1 MMVTRNT
8 AGGGAQTNANGLHFE
23 DFTALHHL
31 LPLISGGTYNIQNMQ
46 LFINGVLQNNFIYL
60 PKGQFRH
67 FLSQMHPELAARI
80 VNGSIWSKELRPD
93 QVMIIGNTINI
104 LEAKTQNIAGS
115 VDEKLQTCDFK
126 KKQFERLLEPIYRVE
141 YVYLLDDWFLD
152 EKYRDVKAYINAS
165 GCKYFFARQSY
176 DQLQFLN
183 FINQQLQHNNNSL
196 SMVF

>member
-1 MMVTRNT
+1 MTPPNT
-8 AGGGAQTNANGLHFE
+8 AGGGAQTNINGLLFE
-23 DFTALHHL
+23 DFTALHNL
-31 LPLISGGTYNIQNMQ
+31 LPLISGGTFQIRNTQ
-46 LFINGVLQNNFIYL
+46 LFINGVQQEKFRYL
-60 PKGQFRH
+60 SKGQFRH

-104 LEAKTQNIAGS
+104 LEAKTQNTTGS

-126 KKQFERLLEPIYRVE
+126 KKQFERLFEPIYRVE

-165 GCKYFFARQSY
+165 GCRYFFARQSY
-176 DQLQFLN
+176 DQVQFLS
-183 FINQQLQHNNNSL
+183 FINQQL
-196 SMVF
+196 

>member
-1 MMVTRNT
+1 MATKNT
-8 AGGGAQTNANGLHFE
+8 SGGGAQTNANGLHFE
-23 DFTALHHL
+23 DFTALHNL
-31 LPLISGGTYNIQNMQ
+31 LPLISGGTYQIQNNQ
-46 LFINGVLQNNFIYL
+46 LFINGVCQDKFMYL
-60 PKGQFRH
+60 PKGRFRP
-67 FLSQMHPELAARI
+67 FMRQMHPMLDAQITNA
-80 VNGSIWSKELRPD
+80 SIWSKELRPD

-104 LEAKTQNIAGS
+104 FEAKTQNGSGS

>member
-1 MMVTRNT
+1 MATKNT
-8 AGGGAQTNANGLHFE
+8 SGGGARTNVNGLLFE

-46 LFINGVLQNNFIYL
+46 LFINGVLQNNFMYL
-60 PKGQFRH
+60 PKGRFRP
-67 FLSQMHPELAARI
+67 FLRQMHPMLDAQI
-80 VNGSIWSKELRPD
+80 TNGSIWSKELRPD

-104 LEAKTQNIAGS
+104 LEAKTQNGAGS

-126 KKQFERLLEPIYRVE
+126 KKQFERLFTGLYRVE

-152 EKYRDVKAYINAS
+152 NKYRDVKWYITAS
-165 GCKYFFARQSY
+165 GCRYFFAKQPY
-176 DQLQFLN
+176 DQRQFID
-183 FINQQLQHNNNSL
+183 FINLQLQYANNFQ

>member
-1 MMVTRNT
+1 MATKNT
-8 AGGGAQTNANGLHFE
+8 SGGGARTNVNGLLFE
-23 DFTALHHL
+23 DFTALHNL
-31 LPLISGGTYNIQNMQ
+31 LPLISSGTHQIQNNQ
-46 LFINGVLQNNFIYL
+46 LFIKGVRQSNFIYL
-60 PKGQFRH
+60 PKGHFRL
-67 FLSQMHPELAARI
+67 FLRQMHPMLDDQIAD
-80 VNGSIWSKELRPD
+80 GGIWSKELRPD
-93 QVMIIGNTINI
+93 QAMIIGNTINI
-104 LEAKTQNIAGS
+104 LEAKTQNGKGS